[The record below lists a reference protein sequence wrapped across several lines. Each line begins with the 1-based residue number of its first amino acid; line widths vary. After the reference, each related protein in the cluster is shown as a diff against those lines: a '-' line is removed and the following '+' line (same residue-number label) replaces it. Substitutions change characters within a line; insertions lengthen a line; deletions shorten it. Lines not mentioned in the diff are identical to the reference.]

1 MYTEFN
7 DFFNEFTSTLFYLY
21 SLPIVKTLFLFILF
35 SFSFSFLIR
44 VLRLYLSGYDIL
56 PLKLPKKSES
66 GVEYD
71 FEDDSDDYDSSACV
85 DELSI
90 FDDNDV

>member
-1 MYTEFN
+1 MNTESN

-21 SLPIVKTLFLFILF
+21 SLPFVKTLILIFLLY
-35 SFSFSFLIR
+35 FSFSFLIR

-71 FEDDSDDYDSSACV
+71 YDYDSDDYDSSACV